1 VPFFWQVVRRN
12 PVANKLN
19 DLLESG
25 PIAINIGIYD
35 FAESLQTQGI
45 EVIHV
50 DWTPPA
56 GGDPEMI
63 ELLDK
68 LL

>member
-1 VPFFWQVVRRN
+1 M
-12 PVANKLN
+12 ANKLAE
-19 DLLESG
+19 LLESG

-50 DWTPPA
+50 NWAPPA
-56 GGDPEMI
+56 GGDLEMI

>member
-1 VPFFWQVVRRN
+1 
-12 PVANKLN
+12 VANKLN

-35 FAESLQTQGI
+35 FAESLQTQDI

-56 GGDPEMI
+56 GGDSEMI

>member
-1 VPFFWQVVRRN
+1 MSD
-12 PVANKLN
+12 KLD
-19 DLLESG
+19 DLLKKG
-25 PIAINIGIYD
+25 PITINIGIYD

-50 DWTPPA
+50 DWAPPA
-56 GGDPEMI
+56 GGDLEMM

>member
-1 VPFFWQVVRRN
+1 
-12 PVANKLN
+12 VANKLN

-25 PIAINIGIYD
+25 PIAINLGIYD

-68 LL
+68 LP

>member
-1 VPFFWQVVRRN
+1 VSD
-12 PVANKLN
+12 KLD
-19 DLLESG
+19 DLLKKG

-35 FAESLQTQGI
+35 FAESLQTQDI
-45 EVIHV
+45 EVTHV
-50 DWTPPA
+50 NWAPPA